1 MINLIPLSYLNE
13 ACFLSLN
20 VDEKKYN
27 MVLKLAQQDL
37 RDILGP
43 EFYTQIETE
52 YDAATITGDNATLYD
67 DYIKDFLAWQTYFKY
82 LKFANLDQTPTGIR
96 EFKDDNSTVASD
108 IKMYSLE
115 KNVVA
120 EANNYK
126 YRMINFLKESQ
137 SNDSDKY
144 PLWENGCK
152 EYMSFAITS
161 VDKCSDALIRVNK
174 SITTNE

>member
-43 EFYTQIETE
+43 EFYEEIEDE
-52 YDAATITGDNATLYD
+52 YNGDTLTSDNSTLYE

-82 LKFANLDQTPTGIR
+82 LKYANLDGTPSGFR
-96 EFKDDNSTVASD
+96 EFSDENSTVAS
-108 IKMYSLE
+108 
-115 KNVVA
+115 
-120 EANNYK
+120 
-126 YRMINFLKESQ
+126 
-137 SNDSDKY
+137 
-144 PLWENGCK
+144 
-152 EYMSFAITS
+152 
-161 VDKCSDALIRVNK
+161 
-174 SITTNE
+174 